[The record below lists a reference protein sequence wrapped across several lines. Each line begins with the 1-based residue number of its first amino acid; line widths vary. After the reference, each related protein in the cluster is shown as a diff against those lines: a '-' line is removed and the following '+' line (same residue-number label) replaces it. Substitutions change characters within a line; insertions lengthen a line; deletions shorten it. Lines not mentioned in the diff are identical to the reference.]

1 MDELL
6 APLMTWLESLATSVS
21 LEFFV
26 VVGAFLE
33 ELLAPIPS
41 PFVMTTAAVLA
52 QVQNYSWVQL
62 GFLIL
67 LATLAKTASTY
78 AVYVISDKA
87 EDIMI
92 GKFGKYFG
100 LTHSHI
106 ESLGRLLTK
115 TWFDDVLLFLARA
128 LPFVPTFPISVGAG
142 VIKYSVRS
150 YISMTFLG
158 TFVRNIFYVWIAYF
172 GYSQFQAM
180 RAQLWNNPLWL
191 AIGVIVGL
199 VLIIAIMRAKDSLW
213 DRFMTKISN
222 R

>member
-6 APLMTWLESLATSVS
+6 APLINWLESLATTVS

-33 ELLAPIPS
+33 ELIAPIPS

-52 QVQNYSWVQL
+52 QVQNYNPAQI

-67 LATLAKTASTY
+67 LATIAKTASSY

-87 EDIMI
+87 EDIVI
-92 GKFGKYFG
+92 GRFGKYFG
-100 LTHSHI
+100 ISHRHI
-106 ESLGRLLTK
+106 ESLGKLLTK
-115 TWFDDVLLFLARA
+115 TWFDDLLLFLARA
-128 LPFVPTFPISVGAG
+128 IPVVPTFPISVGAG

-150 YISMTFLG
+150 YVITTFLG
-158 TFVRNIFYVWIAYF
+158 TLVRNIFYLWIAYF
-172 GYSQFQAM
+172 GWTQFQAL
-180 RAQLWNNPLWL
+180 RDQLWNNPLWL
-191 AIGVIVGL
+191 AIGVIVAL
-199 VLIIAIMRAKDSLW
+199 VLVIFVMKTKDTLW
-213 DRFMTKISN
+213 DRFMSKISN